1 MFVNIGLIMKKAL
14 FVGVLIMII
23 FLVGCSKLTF
33 KSSGVKTYSCTEGWM
48 RTNDYAGQV
57 NSVGDAKNIYLAR
70 LKFEDLSRFN
80 LTNITIIER
89 NFTNQKGD
97 IVFVYEG
104 RSQPKFFGRR
114 MLGKDGY
121 WYTYRM
127 CG

>member
-1 MFVNIGLIMKKAL
+1 
-14 FVGVLIMII
+14 MII

-97 IVFVYEG
+97 IVWKYNPTQVQWLRQRGLIKKTAEFEE
-104 RSQPKFFGRR
+104 F
-114 MLGKDGY
+114 
-121 WYTYRM
+121 
-127 CG
+127 